1 MSVSALPPASSPPN
15 SSGPTAAGNVAVIA
29 NPPPDVARAA
39 VGTIISGIVVGHDAQ
54 GHTTLQTAKGTLTL
68 LTHANLPVGSNVS
81 TEVRATGDRLQVIVL
96 SVEPQPSAKLG
107 QAAAQ
112 LQEQTSPQGQTRSSA
127 GLVPGRP
134 GAPTVSTAAQP
145 QMGEGARATALGRSP
160 AIVTGQGPVV
170 QAPIVHP
177 DLARQILAAASL
189 TPQTFGTTPRTAPGP
204 GQAPSSQTPGGLT
217 PGGEVS
223 VRILGFEAPSAPP
236 GPPPGLRGGLP
247 SAPVPGPGSG
257 LPSAPV
263 PGPALLAAHAGGA
276 HPAAVVGHVI
286 GATPAGQPVVQTPV
300 GTIVLAIKSD
310 LPVGSRMLLE
320 LASPN
325 AGATSGPTALPADP
339 GALAV
344 TLARG
349 WPALEEAVAALRQQ
363 NPAAAARAAESL
375 PRPDSS
381 LAANLLTMMQS
392 LAGAKSSEWLPAA
405 LRAGL
410 EKLGRGELKDRVERE
425 AGQMARLTAEST
437 SSDWRVFFLPLL
449 DESSLRQINMFLR
462 RHGGDGD
469 SPEESE
475 TRFVVEVEFSRFGA
489 LQLDGLVGQ
498 RRFDLVLRTRA
509 PLPAEMRGEIARI
522 HADARSAAGLTGDM
536 TFQVVRSFPVAP
548 LDEIAHKRSG
558 LLA

>member
-1 MSVSALPPASSPPN
+1 
-15 SSGPTAAGNVAVIA
+15 
-29 NPPPDVARAA
+29 
-39 VGTIISGIVVGHDAQ
+39 
-54 GHTTLQTAKGTLTL
+54 
-68 LTHANLPVGSNVS
+68 
-81 TEVRATGDRLQVIVL
+81 
-96 SVEPQPSAKLG
+96 
-107 QAAAQ
+107 
-112 LQEQTSPQGQTRSSA
+112 
-127 GLVPGRP
+127 
-134 GAPTVSTAAQP
+134 
-145 QMGEGARATALGRSP
+145 
-160 AIVTGQGPVV
+160 
-170 QAPIVHP
+170 
-177 DLARQILAAASL
+177 
-189 TPQTFGTTPRTAPGP
+189 
-204 GQAPSSQTPGGLT
+204 
-217 PGGEVS
+217 
-223 VRILGFEAPSAPP
+223 
-236 GPPPGLRGGLP
+236 
-247 SAPVPGPGSG
+247 
-257 LPSAPV
+257 
-263 PGPALLAAHAGGA
+263 
-276 HPAAVVGHVI
+276 VVGHVI

-363 NPAAAARAAESL
+363 NPAAAAHAAESL

-425 AGQMARLTAEST
+425 AGQMARLAAEST

-469 SPEESE
+469 SPNEESE

-548 LDEIAHKRSG
+548 LDDIARKRSG